1 MRLKSLDELACL
13 LSPEEQGHFYKE
25 RERKVREE
33 EHLNRINYAKFDGRP
48 RRLQTINRVIPQLPM
63 WMRRKI
69 IEANELYG
77 HNDWTYE
84 DSNMWN
90 HVLTFQLDD
99 KHTVT
104 FTLMEVITIPSI
116 LTKISKP

>member
-13 LSPEEQGHFYKE
+13 LSPEERGHFYKE
-25 RERKVREE
+25 RERKVREQ
-33 EHLNRINYAKFDGRP
+33 EHLNKINYAKFDGRP
-48 RRLQTINRVIPQLPM
+48 RRLQTINQVIPQLPM

-69 IEANELYG
+69 IEAKELYG

-90 HVLTFQLDD
+90 HILTFN
-99 KHTVT
+99 
-104 FTLMEVITIPSI
+104 LMTNIQ
-116 LTKISKP
+116 